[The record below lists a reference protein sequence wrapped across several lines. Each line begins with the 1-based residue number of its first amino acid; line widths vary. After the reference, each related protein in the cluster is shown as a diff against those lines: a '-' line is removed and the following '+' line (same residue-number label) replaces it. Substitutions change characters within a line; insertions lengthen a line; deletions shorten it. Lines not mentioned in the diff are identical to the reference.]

1 MGGRGAG
8 SGGGSRVI
16 GFSAK
21 LKNGTE
27 MRVYS
32 IPGSK
37 THIRM
42 ETRTGTTIQ
51 KVNGGI
57 NAMMKNAQK
66 NNVQVKKITAKQEAQ
81 YQKQRRENRK
91 NTMYVN
97 GGEARMYRLQRR
109 VAERGRPET
118 RGSLSF

>member
-37 THIRM
+37 THVRM
-42 ETRTGTTIQ
+42 ETSTGTTIQ
-51 KVNGGI
+51 KINGGI
-57 NAMMKNAQK
+57 NAMMRNAQK
-66 NNVQVKKITAKQEAQ
+66 NNFQVKNITAKQEAQ
-81 YQKQRRENRK
+81 YQKRRRENRK
-91 NTMYVN
+91 NTMYIN
-97 GGEARMYRLQRR
+97 GGEARMYRLQRAA
-109 VAERGRPET
+109 AERGRPDS
-118 RGSLSF
+118 RKGF